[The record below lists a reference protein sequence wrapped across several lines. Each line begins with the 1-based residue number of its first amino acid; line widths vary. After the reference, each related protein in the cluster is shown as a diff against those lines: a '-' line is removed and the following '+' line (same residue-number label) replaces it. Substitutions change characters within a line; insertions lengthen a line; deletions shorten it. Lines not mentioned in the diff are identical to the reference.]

1 MIHLL
6 PLEEMLLEIAQLG
19 CLEVPETQDFQVAQ
33 VYLEAQEFQAAQ
45 VYLEA
50 QDFQVAL
57 IFPEVLILIP
67 VQQAL
72 AQVLYRVQLVRSCH
86 LVLFYHRA
94 LFNNQV
100 HIFPLE

>member
-19 CLEVPETQDFQVAQ
+19 CLEVPETLDFQAAQ
-33 VYLEAQEFQAAQ
+33 VYLEAQEFQA
-45 VYLEA
+45 
-50 QDFQVAL
+50 AL

>member
-6 PLEEMLLEIAQLG
+6 LLEEMLLEIARLG
-19 CLEVPETQDFQVAQ
+19 CLEVPEILDFQAVQ
-33 VYLEAQEFQAAQ
+33 VYLEAQEFQ
-45 VYLEA
+45 V
-50 QDFQVAL
+50 DL

-86 LVLFYHRA
+86 LVLFYHQA

>member
-6 PLEEMLLEIAQLG
+6 LLEEMLLEIAQLG
-19 CLEVPETQDFQVAQ
+19 YLEVPEILDFQGV
-33 VYLEAQEFQAAQ
+33 Q

-50 QDFQVAL
+50 QDFLVFQVAL
-57 IFPEVLILIP
+57 TFPEVLILIP

-72 AQVLYRVQLVRSCH
+72 VQVLYRVQLVRFCH
-86 LVLFYHRA
+86 PVLFYHRA

-100 HIFPLE
+100 HIFLLE

>member
-6 PLEEMLLEIAQLG
+6 LLEGMLLEIAQLG
-19 CLEVPETQDFQVAQ
+19 CLEVPEILDFQAVQ
-33 VYLEAQEFQAAQ
+33 VCLEAQE
-45 VYLEA
+45 
-50 QDFQVAL
+50 FQVAL
-57 IFPEVLILIP
+57 IFPEALILIL

-86 LVLFYHRA
+86 LVLCYHRA

-100 HIFPLE
+100 HMCPLE

>member
-19 CLEVPETQDFQVAQ
+19 CLEVPET
-33 VYLEAQEFQAAQ
+33 LEFQAAQ